1 MSVLETFFRYA
12 LPYECENED
21 ETTHFVRAFTSDDSS
36 EDKNYNIPQ
45 RDLSVFLE
53 HASSILSHALVSE
66 RVPVNTPAFFS
77 FKFPFDDDNNHLSD
91 ELLALLVNLGLRAL
105 TSAGA
110 DGTNKSAIILRS
122 PPYLR
127 PLTSKEKEKKK
138 KGKEIERPQIVSVIV
153 LYPRIIVQRDTP
165 AGSKENILTKA
176 RNTLKKAYND
186 YFRYSATDND
196 DDDDADGNGT
206 TKKYYLIEDVL
217 HMEDVE
223 YLPIYG
229 ATSKKTI
236 LSRRFYCGFSEDG
249 DKISIDKIFERK
261 DLELKDSFLYSLQRL
276 SGKPEATTTLSPQL
290 AQLQATIQLLS
301 ATRAQSK
308 SDRLVV
314 AQAIHYESKHSAAG
328 YSLLENFIG
337 DDKLSKELW
346 HQVVTLKQRYTAK
359 SIRYMASKDS
369 EESFSTLQ
377 IEELRTLM
385 RKAISPTGSDM
396 HVAQILKIL
405 YGHLFMTSSI
415 GKWYVYED
423 THWKEDGDKEM
434 RDLMRDKLIPLFE
447 AFCDSISV
455 EGGSKAEI
463 ARNKDAKDKCIS
475 LIKKLGSPSKK
486 SILTE
491 AEDIFLD
498 TKIDDYLDGPISFYT
513 FAFADC
519 VYDLKLKVFT
529 DGKPEDY
536 CLRHSSISMKDNY
549 YHMDHP
555 DVLKV
560 INFFKQNHANN
571 EDLVWWRIDRYACCL
586 EGGNR
591 FKQITLNEGPKAN
604 NGKSTEEHMVKQ
616 GFGEYAG
623 TAPTALLVSK
633 RTEAN
638 GPTPAYKHIQGKRVV
653 FVQEVTGRERLNAG
667 VLKEISS
674 GIDPIPTRSM
684 GKDKMI
690 EVIPTY
696 KIFLVCNKAPKVDPG
711 EVGVF
716 LRARLTSYDT
726 IYVPEDEAPE
736 TEEEQWEKMVFPI
749 DPDMIEINI
758 PRMLAPFMWLLI
770 QRYNIWSKT
779 GPPEPKIV
787 KQELAKFKLRNDTY
801 GKFIMKNI
809 EEDEDSY
816 LNLDDMYDNFGV
828 WFKKEHPGAH
838 QPSQDE
844 LGEYMRLKYPDQEEF
859 TDSWKGLRLK
869 LGIKKKAVGGGGRE
883 RTQ

>member
-1 MSVLETFFRYA
+1 MSVLENFFRYA
-12 LPYECENED
+12 HPYECEDEE
-21 ETTHFVRAFTSDDSS
+21 ETTHFVRKFSSDDSDD
-36 EDKNYNIPQ
+36 DKNYNVPPKE
-45 RDLSVFLE
+45 LPVFLE

-66 RVPVNTPAFFS
+66 RIPEFTPAFFS
-77 FKFPFDDDNNHLSD
+77 FKFPYDDNNDHLND
-91 ELLALLVNLGLRAL
+91 DLFLLLADLGIKALL
-105 TSAGA
+105 SIGA
-110 DGTNKSAIILRS
+110 DGINKHSIILRS

-127 PLTSKEKEKKK
+127 PLTQKEKKDIK
-138 KGKEIERPQIVSVIV
+138 KGKDIERIQIVSVII
-153 LYPRIIVQRDTP
+153 LYPRIIVQRDIP
-165 AGSKENILTKA
+165 EGSKESLLSRAKSIF
-176 RNTLKKAYND
+176 RKAYND
-186 YFRYSATDND
+186 YFRYSSPD
-196 DDDDADGNGT
+196 DDEDEEREDKGI
-206 TKKYYLIEDVL
+206 TKKYYDIDQVLQLEDVN
-217 HMEDVE
+217 

-229 ATSKKTI
+229 ATSDKKV
-236 LSRRFYCGFSEDG
+236 LARRLYCGISEEG
-249 DKISIDKIFERK
+249 EKINIDKIFERRE
-261 DLELKDSFLYSLQRL
+261 LEYKDSYLYSLQRL
-276 SGKPEATTTLSPQL
+276 SKKPEATVVLSPHL
-290 AQLQATIQLLS
+290 AQLQATIALLS

-328 YSLLENFIG
+328 LTILEDFIG
-337 DDKLSKELW
+337 DETIAKELW
-346 HQVVTLKQRYTAK
+346 QQVVMLKERYKARD
-359 SIRYMASKDS
+359 IRYMASKDS
-369 EESFSTLQ
+369 QERFSMLQ
-377 IEELRTLM
+377 IDEIRTLM

-405 YGHLFMTSSI
+405 YGHLFMTSDT

-423 THWKEDGDKEM
+423 THWRENGDKEM
-434 RDLMRDKLIPLFE
+434 RDLMRDKLVPLFE

-463 ARNKDAKDKCIS
+463 ARNKDAKDNCLK

-486 SILTE
+486 SFLTE

-498 TKIDDYLDGPISFYT
+498 TTIDENLDGPVSFYT

-529 DGKPEDY
+529 DGKPGDY
-536 CLRHSSISMKDNY
+536 CMRHSNVCMKDNY

-560 INFFKQNHANN
+560 IKLFKQNHMNN
-571 EDLVWWRIDRYACCL
+571 EELAWWRIDRYACCL

-591 FKQITLNEGPKAN
+591 FKHITINEGPKAN
-604 NGKSTEEHMVKQ
+604 NGKSTEEHLVKK

-653 FVQEVTGRERLNAG
+653 FIQEVTGRERLNAG

-726 IYVPEDEAPE
+726 VYVNPEDAPD
-736 TEEEQWEKMVFPI
+736 TEEEQWEKMIFPI
-749 DPDMIEINI
+749 DPDMVEKKI
-758 PRMLAPFMWLLI
+758 PELLAPFMWLLI
-770 QRYNIWSKT
+770 QRYNIWNKT
-779 GPPEPKIV
+779 GPSEPKIV
-787 KQELAKFKLRNDTY
+787 RDALKEFKLRNDTY
-801 GKFIMKNI
+801 GKFISKNI
-809 EEDEDSY
+809 EVDEESY

-869 LGIKKKAVGGGGRE
+869 LGIKKKIASGSGSR
-883 RTQ
+883 Q